1 MQSVG
6 MLSVKRNRIILISLI
21 LLIILATLSTAF
33 ILSKKAGKASTY
45 VFGEQA
51 LSINGKVVETSVFRD
66 EKNIF
71 FERNKSNSELMQKT
85 DEEVNDLILEEVIKK
100 ALADNYFY
108 NESGYKV
115 TQKEINDYYN
125 KYVKPSLEGAGGEGA
140 SISEGLDYKS
150 EAEYKKDVELYLLKL
165 KSVPDIAKEYGISLD
180 ENDFSTKYDEYTKQ
194 YKDMPKS
201 AHPKDEYKKMML
213 VREFSISDKLNTW
226 LEKLRSK
233 AKIEIIEPSLKAF
246 RLYKNGEFAKA
257 ADEYEKAY
265 KKYKQSLYKDK
276 EKECRSKE

>member
-6 MLSVKRNRIILISLI
+6 KLSVKRNRIICISLI
-21 LLIILATLSTAF
+21 LLIVLATLTAAL
-33 ILSKKAGKASTY
+33 IISKKTEKASSY

-51 LSINGKVVETSVFRD
+51 LRINGKIVETSVFRD

-71 FERNKSNSELMQKT
+71 FDRNKGNSQLMQKI

-100 ALADNYFY
+100 VLADNYFY

-115 TQKEINDYYN
+115 TQKEIDDYYN
-125 KYVKPSLEGAGGEGA
+125 KYVKPSLEGSGGEGS

-165 KSVPDIAKEYGISLD
+165 KSVPGIAKEYGISLD
-180 ENDFSTKYDEYTKQ
+180 ENDFNTKYEEYAKQ

-201 AHPKDEYKKMML
+201 IHPKEEYKKMLL

-226 LEKLRSK
+226 LEKLRTK
-233 AKIEIIEPSLKAF
+233 AKIEILEPSLKAY
-246 RLYKNGEFAKA
+246 RLYKNGEYSKA
-257 ADEYEKAY
+257 ADEYKNAY
-265 KKYKQSLYKDK
+265 KKYELSLYQEK
-276 EKECRSKE
+276 EKECRSKK